1 VAVRDGALVVD
12 DTGAVAKFRDRV
24 GQVTFNGR
32 LAAERGQSVYYI
44 TERCV
49 LRLTGRGLELVEIAP
64 GVDVERDVLARMD
77 VAPVVSDDLRTM
89 EAVIFRD
96 RPMGLRDR
104 PPVGMDERFR
114 FDAATDTVYV
124 NFEGLRLS
132 TVQDADDLAR
142 ELDRRFAAL
151 DRRVHVV
158 VNYDNFD
165 LGPDAAD
172 PFFAMV
178 RRNEERFFRSS
189 TRYSTSA
196 FFRRQLGR
204 EFTEHD
210 LYANFSEHP
219 R

>member
-1 VAVRDGALVVD
+1 MPRDLGHRGHARRGDLL
-12 DTGAVAKFRDRV
+12 
-24 GQVTFNGR
+24 GR
-32 LAAERGQSVYYI
+32 AE
-44 TERCV
+44 
-49 LRLTGRGLELVEIAP
+49 LGR
-64 GVDVERDVLARMD
+64 
-77 VAPVVSDDLRTM
+77 
-89 EAVIFRD
+89 
-96 RPMGLRDR
+96 
-104 PPVGMDERFR
+104 
-114 FDAATDTVYV
+114 
-124 NFEGLRLS
+124 
-132 TVQDADDLAR
+132 Q
-142 ELDRRFAAL
+142 L

-178 RRNEERFFRSS
+178 RSNEERFFLSS
-189 TRYSTSA
+189 TRYSTNA

>member
-1 VAVRDGALVVD
+1 MTA
-12 DTGAVAKFRDRV
+12 
-24 GQVTFNGR
+24 
-32 LAAERGQSVYYI
+32 
-44 TERCV
+44 
-49 LRLTGRGLELVEIAP
+49 
-64 GVDVERDVLARMD
+64 
-77 VAPVVSDDLRTM
+77 
-89 EAVIFRD
+89 
-96 RPMGLRDR
+96 
-104 PPVGMDERFR
+104 
-114 FDAATDTVYV
+114 
-124 NFEGLRLS
+124 
-132 TVQDADDLAR
+132 QDADDLAR
-142 ELDRRFAAL
+142 ELDRRFSAL

-178 RRNEERFFRSS
+178 RSNEERFFLSS
-189 TRYSTSA
+189 TRYSTNA